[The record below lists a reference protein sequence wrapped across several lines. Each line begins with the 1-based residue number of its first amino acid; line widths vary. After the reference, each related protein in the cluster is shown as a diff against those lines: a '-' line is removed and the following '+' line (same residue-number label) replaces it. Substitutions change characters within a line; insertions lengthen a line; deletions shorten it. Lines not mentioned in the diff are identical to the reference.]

1 MPTMPAK
8 HEVVAAS
15 GGHSSSAYRKTSA
28 SSRRVALPKHP
39 SFYCPGP
46 LRTPARD
53 NCRKNKRTVQV
64 GVRAAATGRSYQSF
78 TSPNTGI
85 PTLAYEIEA
94 GMFVEWSP
102 TSPRHVQPPPTV
114 VLAHGIMGSKRNLKS
129 LARRIVEVHPNWQV
143 LLVDLR
149 NHGSSA
155 GLPWPGP
162 HTVDSAAA
170 DVMRLLSNLKL
181 FPRVIIGHSF
191 GGKVVLAMSR
201 QFCKGKTKLPRPVQV
216 WVLDALPGDIR
227 SEPSPDHPK
236 RLINTLKEVPMPLT
250 NRRILLDILA
260 EKGFS
265 DAVAQWVCTNLRP
278 SSHNRSLMQWT
289 FDLNGIAEMYDS
301 YEATDLWPIITDRP
315 TGLDIDF
322 VRAEKST
329 FRWAG
334 SEQEVLEGHNCGV
347 YTLLDAG
354 HWVHHDNLDGLIDIL
369 RDTMVSHDAMIS
381 FARNSMSMDLDDDP
395 PPPPRPLPS
404 LA

>member
-1 MPTMPAK
+1 MVSVLAPVVPAAAAAAVASR
-8 HEVVAAS
+8 EVARRGQPAAE
-15 GGHSSSAYRKTSA
+15 
-28 SSRRVALPKHP
+28 SSRRAGLPALPP
-39 SFYCPGP
+39 SKERPASGCSS
-46 LRTPARD
+46 LRQLRPRGG
-53 NCRKNKRTVQV
+53 RLQLQRQ
-64 GVRAAATGRSYQSF
+64 VRAAATGWASQSAGQSSSYGSQEL
-78 TSPNTGI
+78 

-94 GMFVEWSP
+94 GSFVEWSP
-102 TSPRHVQPPPTV
+102 GSPRHVQPPPTV

-129 LARRIVEVHPNWQV
+129 LAKRIVEVHPNWQV

-162 HTVDSAAA
+162 HTVDAAAA
-170 DVMRLLSNLKL
+170 DVMRLLSILKI

-191 GGKVVLAMSR
+191 GGKVVLAMSQ
-201 QFCKGKTKLPRPVQV
+201 QFCQGKTKLPRPVQV

-236 RLINTLKEVPMPLT
+236 RLIEELKEVPMPLT
-250 NRRILLDILA
+250 NRKILLSYLA

-265 DAVAQWVCTNLRP
+265 ASVAQWVATNLRP
-278 SSHNRSLMQWT
+278 TSHNRSLLQWT

-301 YEATDLWPIITDRP
+301 YEESDLWPIITNRP
-315 TGLDIDF
+315 AGLDIDF

-334 SEQEVLEGHNCGV
+334 PEQKVIENHNCGV

-369 RDTMVSHDAMIS
+369 RDTMVTHDHMMVY
-381 FARNSMSMDLDDDP
+381 ARHSMDLDN
-395 PPPPRPLPS
+395 
-404 LA
+404 